1 MYPYSRHPRPFLVP
15 FRILLF
21 TFLATLLSFA
31 VSMLLGIFG
40 SIAWAAAH
48 HVKPNLPFVYR
59 HFAPPIAIVIGVVVL
74 VAATIHEIRY
84 YRQAKALAAIERL
97 SF

>member
-1 MYPYSRHPRPFLVP
+1 MYPYSRQPRPALVP
-15 FRILLF
+15 FRILLI

-31 VSMLLGIFG
+31 VSLLLGIFG
-40 SIAWAAAH
+40 SIAWAALH
-48 HVKPNLPFVYR
+48 HAKPNLPFVYR
-59 HFAPPIAIVIGVVVL
+59 HFAPPIAAVVGLVVL
-74 VAATIHEIRY
+74 VVATIQEVRY